1 MICRLGVLLVVV
13 AYTSGT
19 SALPPCVCT
28 REMKPV
34 CGSDGTTYNNM
45 CLLKCQQQY
54 QPSLQLES
62 TGRCRGVRETG
73 NEETCLCTLEYDPV
87 CGSDGRTYP
96 NRCAMDC
103 DPENRG
109 NVELLHEGECRS
121 KREFA
126 AEPVCFC
133 PYNYLP
139 VCGTDGE
146 TYSNEC
152 SLKCKDNVE
161 VAYRGVCKAKRET
174 CFCPMNYD
182 PVCGSDGKTYG
193 NKCAARCAGNVPVA
207 YSGECRS
214 KREVAAE
221 RVCLCTDK
229 YNPVC
234 STDGETYINECT
246 LKCKDNVEVAYRGVC
261 ALKRKVAAERVCQCT
276 DNYNPVCST
285 DGETYINECSLKCKD
300 NVEVAYRGVCGSKR
314 KVAAGSVCLCNDDYR
329 PVCGT
334 NGETYSSGCIVQC
347 IDNVEIAYRGYCR
360 SKREVYGTVEA
371 CLLACPVNFA
381 PALVCGTDGKTYT
394 NECHMK
400 CKSNARLAYNG
411 ICKNIRKVEYDPPA
425 CFCSFENDPVCG
437 SDGRTYDN
445 MCALECEGEKVQ
457 LAYKGDCRVKREDVK
472 IAELP
477 PCVCTREAKPV
488 CGTDGKTYANPCL
501 LNCVREQR
509 EDLHILHPGRCENDL
524 IKVRDVNLDAAPTC
538 TCTRNLQPVCA
549 SNGQTYSNECIMRCS
564 GNDLSVKSYGPCDNE
579 DWPKPNYK

>member
-1 MICRLGVLLVVV
+1 MICRLGVLIVIV

-96 NRCAMDC
+96 NRCGMDC
-103 DPENRG
+103 DPKNRG
-109 NVELLHEGECRS
+109 NVKLLHEGECRS
-121 KREFA
+121 KREVA
-126 AEPVCFC
+126 AESVCFC

-161 VAYRGVCKAKRET
+161 VAYRGVCK
-174 CFCPMNYD
+174 
-182 PVCGSDGKTYG
+182 
-193 NKCAARCAGNVPVA
+193 
-207 YSGECRS
+207 S
-214 KREVAAE
+214 KRE
-221 RVCLCTDK
+221 
-229 YNPVC
+229 
-234 STDGETYINECT
+234 
-246 LKCKDNVEVAYRGVC
+246 
-261 ALKRKVAAERVCQCT
+261 
-276 DNYNPVCST
+276 
-285 DGETYINECSLKCKD
+285 
-300 NVEVAYRGVCGSKR
+300 
-314 KVAAGSVCLCNDDYR
+314 
-329 PVCGT
+329 
-334 NGETYSSGCIVQC
+334 
-347 IDNVEIAYRGYCR
+347 
-360 SKREVYGTVEA
+360 
-371 CLLACPVNFA
+371 
-381 PALVCGTDGKTYT
+381 
-394 NECHMK
+394 
-400 CKSNARLAYNG
+400 
-411 ICKNIRKVEYDPPA
+411 VEYDPPA
-425 CFCSFENDPVCG
+425 CFCSYENDPVCG

-564 GNDLSVKSYGPCDNE
+564 GNDLTVKSYGPCDNE

>member
-1 MICRLGVLLVVV
+1 MICRLGVLIVIV

-96 NRCAMDC
+96 NRCGMDC
-103 DPENRG
+103 DPKNRG
-109 NVELLHEGECRS
+109 NVKLLHEGECRS
-121 KREFA
+121 KREVA
-126 AEPVCFC
+126 AESVCFC

-174 CFCPMNYD
+174 CFCPMNYA

-221 RVCLCTDK
+221 RVCLCP
-229 YNPVC
+229 YNYLPVC
-234 STDGETYINECT
+234 GTDGETY
-246 LKCKDNVEVAYRGVC
+246 G
-261 ALKRKVAAERVCQCT
+261 
-276 DNYNPVCST
+276 
-285 DGETYINECSLKCKD
+285 NECSLKCKD
-300 NVEVAYRGVCGSKR
+300 NVEVAYRGVCRSKR
-314 KVAAGSVCLCNDDYR
+314 EVAAERVCLCTDDHL

-334 NGETYSSGCIVQC
+334 DGETYSSECTVKC
-347 IDNVEIAYRGYCR
+347 MDNVEVAYRGFCK
-360 SKREVYGTVEA
+360 SKRE
-371 CLLACPVNFA
+371 
-381 PALVCGTDGKTYT
+381 
-394 NECHMK
+394 
-400 CKSNARLAYNG
+400 
-411 ICKNIRKVEYDPPA
+411 VEYDPPA
-425 CFCSFENDPVCG
+425 CFCSYENDPVCG

-564 GNDLSVKSYGPCDNE
+564 GNDLTVKSYGPCDNE

>member
-1 MICRLGVLLVVV
+1 MICRLGVLIVIV

-96 NRCAMDC
+96 NRCGMDC
-103 DPENRG
+103 DPKNRG
-109 NVELLHEGECRS
+109 NVKLLHEGECRS
-121 KREFA
+121 KREVA
-126 AEPVCFC
+126 AESVCFC

-174 CFCPMNYD
+174 CFCPMNYA

-214 KREVAAE
+214 KREV
-221 RVCLCTDK
+221 
-229 YNPVC
+229 
-234 STDGETYINECT
+234 
-246 LKCKDNVEVAYRGVC
+246 
-261 ALKRKVAAERVCQCT
+261 
-276 DNYNPVCST
+276 
-285 DGETYINECSLKCKD
+285 
-300 NVEVAYRGVCGSKR
+300 
-314 KVAAGSVCLCNDDYR
+314 
-329 PVCGT
+329 
-334 NGETYSSGCIVQC
+334 
-347 IDNVEIAYRGYCR
+347 
-360 SKREVYGTVEA
+360 
-371 CLLACPVNFA
+371 
-381 PALVCGTDGKTYT
+381 
-394 NECHMK
+394 
-400 CKSNARLAYNG
+400 
-411 ICKNIRKVEYDPPA
+411 EYDPPA
-425 CFCSFENDPVCG
+425 CFCSYENDPVCG

-564 GNDLSVKSYGPCDNE
+564 GNDLTVKSYGPCDNE